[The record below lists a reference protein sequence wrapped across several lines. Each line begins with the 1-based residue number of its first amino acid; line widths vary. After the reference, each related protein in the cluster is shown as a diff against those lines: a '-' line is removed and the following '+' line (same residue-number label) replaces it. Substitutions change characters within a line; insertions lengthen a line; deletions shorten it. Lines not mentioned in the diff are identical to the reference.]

1 MKFIDSL
8 KAIKADVI
16 NELFNINTSVIKME
30 KIEDKTILD
39 FLATQSK
46 PFKEIF
52 SLDLKSFGKTF
63 NLNPK
68 SKEVETF
75 KKLKY
80 ENSFITMNSGKDHI
94 FLVENILYYFRLA
107 KADDGSFS
115 ITFGELT
122 KEDALAGTIRSQ
134 DFQANKIMSSNKE
147 NASQLFGKIR
157 SIIKAIIPNPET
169 QVFSF
174 AVVFSDTYGNIK
186 KLFIDSSVVMF
197 NFFKKNH
204 SDYDKKRTADA
215 QKIYKEFKPAIKNKV
230 DNLMSSIING
240 LTDISKDSK
249 KEMNS
254 FIKAL
259 LSQQSNIS
267 LPSDRIQ
274 KELIKSKFDK
284 YSFSNL
290 FEAKA
295 NEFLLKNST
304 RYRLYKII
312 INQLLGRK
320 AIIKSKDGITYFS
333 LSSSSL
339 NKIGN

>member
-1 MKFIDSL
+1 MKFIDYLEAVKS
-8 KAIKADVI
+8 DVI
-16 NELFNINTSVIKME
+16 NELFNVDTSIIKMK
-30 KIEDKTILD
+30 KIEDTTTLV
-39 FLATQSK
+39 FLAAQEKS
-46 PFKEIF
+46 FKEIF
-52 SLDLKSFGKTF
+52 CLDLESFKKTF

-80 ENSFITMNSGKDHI
+80 ENGFITMNSGKEHI
-94 FLVENILYYFRLA
+94 FLVGEILYYFRLA
-107 KADDGSFS
+107 PADNNSFS

-174 AVVFSDTYGNIK
+174 AVVFSDTYENIK
-186 KLFIDSSVVMF
+186 KLFIDSSIVMF

-259 LSQQSNIS
+259 LSQESNIS
-267 LPSDRIQ
+267 LPSNKIE

-284 YSFSNL
+284 FTFSNL

-295 NEFLLKNST
+295 NEFLLKNSA

-312 INQLLGRK
+312 IKQLLGRK
-320 AIIKSKDGITYFS
+320 AIIKSKDGTAYFS

-339 NKIGN
+339 DKIGN